1 MDAGIQNALSLE
13 AERLLAEEA
22 RLEYL
27 VQKTERDFSGLRDID
42 AILRLAAAK
51 LSLCLNLMKRTA
63 IEQREQIIAE
73 KALAALRLV
82 ESLLAENVSEDQRG
96 LIQED
101 PRYAEVRSLLERF
114 LLAGGSGFLEAP
126 QADAR
131 RRRILSRSI
140 VAAIRRHAAPDDR
153 SPPLIL
159 EDYPPFIQTVLRSLF
174 PVMVRENPEMPP
186 YGIEE
191 GEEVVHSSPN
201 MKLPLSQAIF
211 YMENELIPELE
222 KKIAEDPGN
231 SALQAE
237 VRQVRERVE
246 DYRKL
251 RFFPRST
258 PVLLEKGYYT
268 DGMTSYTTE
277 GEMLVPIPLAVTMR
291 SGTNLDRTMEQV
303 RTDVVRRIA
312 GRKVSDPLDREYQ
325 RLRSLESGR
334 QGNSR
339 TPSMRLDPAW
349 GYRVL
354 RQEFPFLARL
364 ADKGKFQEL
373 VNIVTSGSTAA
384 SERRIESLIEKDQ
397 QGIPYRSP
405 ALIEEDPH
413 RPF

>member
-1 MDAGIQNALSLE
+1 
-13 AERLLAEEA
+13 
-22 RLEYL
+22 
-27 VQKTERDFSGLRDID
+27 
-42 AILRLAAAK
+42 
-51 LSLCLNLMKRTA
+51 
-63 IEQREQIIAE
+63 
-73 KALAALRLV
+73 
-82 ESLLAENVSEDQRG
+82 
-96 LIQED
+96 
-101 PRYAEVRSLLERF
+101 
-114 LLAGGSGFLEAP
+114 
-126 QADAR
+126 
-131 RRRILSRSI
+131 
-140 VAAIRRHAAPDDR
+140 
-153 SPPLIL
+153 
-159 EDYPPFIQTVLRSLF
+159 
-174 PVMVRENPEMPP
+174 
-186 YGIEE
+186 
-191 GEEVVHSSPN
+191 
-201 MKLPLSQAIF
+201 
-211 YMENELIPELE
+211 
-222 KKIAEDPGN
+222 
-231 SALQAE
+231 
-237 VRQVRERVE
+237 
-246 DYRKL
+246 
-251 RFFPRST
+251 
-258 PVLLEKGYYT
+258 
-268 DGMTSYTTE
+268 
-277 GEMLVPIPLAVTMR
+277 MLVPIPLAVTMR